1 MHMTSFKLWVVG
13 IVISLTGV
21 GCSSVG
27 PSMTQEAM
35 GEGIVRGTLG
45 SHPDWQSRLVPPHAR
60 EVSGQVVALEGGA
73 YVVQENG
80 DVRYRLPHDENT
92 RIDRPAHVGDRV
104 HAWIDERGRA
114 VLIRNIDH
122 E

>member
-1 MHMTSFKLWVVG
+1 MTSLKLLAVG
-13 IVISLTGV
+13 IVIGFAGFGCGSLEA
-21 GCSSVG
+21 SNK
-27 PSMTQEAM
+27 QEAM
-35 GEGIVRGTLG
+35 GKGIVRGTLG
-45 SHPDWQSRLVPPHAR
+45 SHPDWQSKLVPAHAT

-80 DVRYRLPHDENT
+80 EVQHRLPHDENT